1 MNGMVGPLKKRRRR
15 QDPTLIRRYAA
26 DDLEQHASRQDQ
38 GSFANRP
45 VPLPLVCGVNGDH
58 MIARTAG
65 FPMMEYRSARNLDQ
79 MVLQFF
85 DKKITR
91 S

>member
-1 MNGMVGPLKKRRRR
+1 
-15 QDPTLIRRYAA
+15 
-26 DDLEQHASRQDQ
+26 
-38 GSFANRP
+38 
-45 VPLPLVCGVNGDH
+45 VNGDH

-91 S
+91 SWHSEVI